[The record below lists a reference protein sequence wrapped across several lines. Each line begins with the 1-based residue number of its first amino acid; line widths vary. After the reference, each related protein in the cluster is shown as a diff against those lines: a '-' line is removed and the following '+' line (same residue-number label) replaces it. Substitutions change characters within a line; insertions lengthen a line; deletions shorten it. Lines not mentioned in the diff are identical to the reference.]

1 MEQNSISQDAYEKL
15 LKAILPIIL
24 KNGMKVTTMDKVAST
39 LSMSKRTL
47 YEIFESKEE
56 MLKAV
61 IGYYHNEHINTL
73 SRIFNES
80 ETIIEAFYNILK
92 THQRVLEQ
100 ASSDFF
106 RDMDGQ
112 YAKLRPVYDNQSD
125 TWQTNMLKSI
135 EEGLKQGVFRTDVN
149 YPIILRMFRIQMES
163 LKRMEEFLPSD
174 VTLSEAFDTV
184 SMSFLRSIASQ
195 KGTVI
200 LEKVRKEDL
209 EEKSQNKTK

>member
-1 MEQNSISQDAYEKL
+1 MA
-15 LKAILPIIL
+15 
-24 KNGMKVTTMDKVAST
+24 
-39 LSMSKRTL
+39 
-47 YEIFESKEE
+47 
-56 MLKAV
+56 
-61 IGYYHNEHINTL
+61 
-73 SRIFNES
+73 
-80 ETIIEAFYNILK
+80 
-92 THQRVLEQ
+92 
-100 ASSDFF
+100 
-106 RDMDGQ
+106 
-112 YAKLRPVYDNQSD
+112 D